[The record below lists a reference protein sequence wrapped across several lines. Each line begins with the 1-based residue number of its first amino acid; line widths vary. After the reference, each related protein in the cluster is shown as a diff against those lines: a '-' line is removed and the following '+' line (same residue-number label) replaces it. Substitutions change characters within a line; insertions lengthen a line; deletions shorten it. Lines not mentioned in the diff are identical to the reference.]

1 MKTHYRFLVFLLAAL
16 QVTHVLDFVV
26 LMPLGPQLIRDL
38 SLTTEAFG
46 ILVSGYTFSAGIFGF
61 FGAFFLDRFDRKKGL
76 VFLYMGFIL
85 GTILCAIA
93 PTYGMLLAARVF
105 SGAFGGLLT
114 AVIFSVIGDVFPES
128 QRGRAMGAVMAS
140 FSIASVIGI
149 PIGLQLAH
157 LYSWRAPFVFIV
169 LLSLP
174 VLAMLF
180 RLPKMVGHLESYV
193 PISPTGLIARTVA
206 DSQQV
211 VALFFSGIITISA
224 FSVIPFLTP
233 FFVGNLKFPEAWLG
247 YIYLVGGVLTFFAS
261 RQIGIW
267 SDRYGKRKVFVIV
280 ALLSL
285 VPIFM
290 VTHMVSA
297 SVGMVFVISS
307 LFMMLV
313 SGRFVPVVA
322 LLTSCVPASQRGSF
336 MAFNSCVQQLS
347 AGVAALIS
355 GYILQTTQTGALL
368 HFGWL
373 GVLSM
378 ALTLLAIV
386 VTTTIRVRA

>member
-1 MKTHYRFLVFLLAAL
+1 MTKSYRFLVLLLAAL

-26 LMPLGPQLIRDL
+26 LMPLGPQLMRDL
-38 SLTTEAFG
+38 SLTTAAFG
-46 ILVSGYTFSAGIFGF
+46 VVVSAYTFSAGLCGF
-61 FGAFFLDRFDRKKGL
+61 FGAFFLDRFDRKKVL
-76 VFLYMGFIL
+76 IFLYTGFVV

-93 PTYGMLLAARVF
+93 PTYSLLLFARIF

-114 AVIFSVIGDVFPES
+114 ATIFSVIGDVFPES
-128 QRGRAMGAVMAS
+128 QRGRATGAVMAS

-157 LYSWRAPFVFIV
+157 MYSWRAPFMFIV
-169 LLSLP
+169 ALSLP
-174 VLAMLF
+174 VLFFLF
-180 RLPKMVGHLESYV
+180 RVPKMVGHLETYV
-193 PISPTGLIARTVA
+193 PVSPVGLISRTLA
-206 DSQQV
+206 DTQQLI
-211 VALFFSGIITISA
+211 ALFFSGVVTISA

-233 FFVGNLKFPEAWLG
+233 FFVGNLGFPEAWLG
-247 YIYLVGGVLTFFAS
+247 YLYLIGGVLTFFAS
-261 RQIGIW
+261 RQIGTL
-267 SDRYGKRKVFVIV
+267 SDRHGKRKVFVIV

-290 VTHMVSA
+290 VTHLVH
-297 SVGMVFVISS
+297 VPVWMVFVASS
-307 LFMMLV
+307 LFMVLV

-347 AGVAALIS
+347 AGIAALLA
-355 GYILQTTQTGALL
+355 GHILQTGANGALL

-373 GVLSM
+373 GIFSM

-386 VTTTIRVRA
+386 VTSTIRVRA

>member
-1 MKTHYRFLVFLLAAL
+1 MKNHYRFLVLLLAAL

-26 LMPLGPQLIRDL
+26 LMPLGTQLIRDL
-38 SLTTEAFG
+38 SLTNEAFG

-93 PTYGMLLAARVF
+93 PNYGMLLAARVF

-157 LYSWRAPFVFIV
+157 LYSWRAPFMFIV

-180 RLPKMVGHLESYV
+180 RLPKMVGHLEAYV

-290 VTHMVSA
+290 VTHIVSA
-297 SVGMVFVISS
+297 SIWMVFVISS

-355 GYILQTTQTGALL
+355 GYILQTTETGALL

-378 ALTLLAIV
+378 VLTLLAIV